1 MKKDHLDRRCES
13 CIIRELNSLNALN
26 KEDLSKISDAK
37 QVISFKKGEQVFIE
51 GQKLKGVYCIKSGN
65 TKLSKISDNG
75 NSQIVKIA
83 SKGELLGKRSLIS
96 EESTNLDAIALNE
109 MELCFIPKEKI
120 LELSEN
126 KSFMKALL
134 INISNELKKSDNEL
148 VNLAQK
154 SVKQRLSHVLIYL
167 NNEFG
172 NDSEGFISLYLK
184 RKEIG
189 DLIGAS
195 KEGCIR
201 MLSSFKENK
210 LIDIKGKRIK
220 IINKDDLSK
229 IDLGLIS

>member
-1 MKKDHLDRRCES
+1 
-13 CIIRELNSLNALN
+13 
-26 KEDLSKISDAK
+26 
-37 QVISFKKGEQVFIE
+37 
-51 GQKLKGVYCIKSGN
+51 
-65 TKLSKISDNG
+65 LSKISDNG

-83 SKGELLGKRSLIS
+83 RKGELLGKRSLIS
-96 EESTNLDAIALNE
+96 EESTNLDAIALTD

-134 INISNELKKSDNEL
+134 INISNELKKSDNEF

-189 DLIGAS
+189 DLIGTS

-201 MLSSFKENK
+201 MLSSFKEKK

>member
-1 MKKDHLDRRCES
+1 MNKDHLDSRCES
-13 CIIRELNSLNALN
+13 CIIRELNSFNALN
-26 KEDLSKISDAK
+26 KEDLSKISDVK

-83 SKGELLGKRSLIS
+83 RKGELLGKRSLIS
-96 EESTNLDAIALNE
+96 EESTNLDAIALTD

-134 INISNELKKSDNEL
+134 INISNELKKSDNEF

-189 DLIGAS
+189 DLIGTS
-195 KEGCIR
+195 KEGCI
-201 MLSSFKENK
+201 
-210 LIDIKGKRIK
+210 
-220 IINKDDLSK
+220 
-229 IDLGLIS
+229 